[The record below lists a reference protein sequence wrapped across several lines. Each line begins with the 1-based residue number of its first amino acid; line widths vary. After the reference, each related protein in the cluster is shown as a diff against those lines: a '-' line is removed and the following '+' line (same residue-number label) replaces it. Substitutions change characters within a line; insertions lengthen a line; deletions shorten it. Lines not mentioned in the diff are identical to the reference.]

1 MAEISGPIEQYLQ
14 IIESAVYGE
23 DMRQAI
29 HDAIEQC
36 YKDGDGAVIDLT
48 ARNGVSLL
56 NSRLDVLI
64 AGLNDKALTTQNF
77 TFESYA
83 AADANNEPIAIRIG
97 NIVQLTGRV
106 KLTSSV
112 KIDDFGT
119 YKKLFSIPK
128 GWAPT
133 ADIMYTSQ
141 RFSDEYAIR
150 LTHDTT
156 NGIGNVWVNRYGE
169 DSKDASKY
177 PITIP
182 KDTVLAFAIVYLS
195 EDPVGSTTPSGQSEI
210 EDARIAKDGTVYESL
225 GAAIRSISA
234 GDASDFEAL
243 TARVEADEV
252 KITTLETDNTS
263 NKSRL
268 STLETAK
275 TSQGNRIT
283 ALESDNTSNKSRLTA
298 LENNTG
304 AKYTLVTNSE
314 IDTVVGD

>member
-48 ARNGVSLL
+48 ARNAVSLV

-77 TFESYA
+77 TFESYVS
-83 AADANNEPIAIRIG
+83 ADANNEPIAIRIG

-106 KLTSSV
+106 RLTSSV
-112 KIDDFGT
+112 RIDDFGT

-141 RFSDEYAIR
+141 RFSDEYGIR
-150 LTHDTT
+150 LTHDKT

-169 DSKDASKY
+169 DSKDDKKY

-182 KDTVLAFAIVYLS
+182 KETVLAFAIVYLS
-195 EDPVGSTTPSGQSEI
+195 EDPIGATTPSGQSEI

-263 NKSRL
+263 NK
-268 STLETAK
+268 
-275 TSQGNRIT
+275 N
-283 ALESDNTSNKSRLTA
+283 RLTA

-304 AKYTLVTNSE
+304 AQYTLVTNSE

>member
-48 ARNGVSLL
+48 ARNAVSLV

-77 TFESYA
+77 IFESYTS
-83 AADANNEPIAIRIG
+83 ADANNEPIAIRIG

-150 LTHDTT
+150 LTHDKT

-169 DSKDASKY
+169 DSKDVSKY

-195 EDPVGSTTPSGQSEI
+195 EDPVGATTPSGQSEI

-298 LENNTG
+298 LEINTG

>member
-48 ARNGVSLL
+48 ARNAVSLV

-64 AGLNDKALTTQNF
+64 AGLNNKALTTQNF

-83 AADANNEPIAIRIG
+83 AADSNNEPIAIRIG
-97 NIVQLTGRV
+97 NVVQLTGRV
-106 KLTSSV
+106 RLTSSV

-150 LTHDTT
+150 LTHDKT

-169 DSKDASKY
+169 DSKDDKKY

-182 KDTVLAFAIVYLS
+182 KETVLAFAIVYLS
-195 EDPVGSTTPSGQSEI
+195 EDPVGATTPSGQSEI
-210 EDARIAKDGTVYESL
+210 EDARISKDGTVYESL
-225 GAAIRSISA
+225 GAAIRSISV

-243 TARVEADEV
+243 TARVEADET
-252 KITTLETDNTS
+252 KITALETDNAS
-263 NKSRL
+263 NKR
-268 STLETAK
+268 
-275 TSQGNRIT
+275 
-283 ALESDNTSNKSRLTA
+283 RLTA
-298 LENNTG
+298 LENNAS

>member
-48 ARNGVSLL
+48 ARNAVSLV

-77 TFESYA
+77 TFESYV

-150 LTHDTT
+150 LTHDKT

-169 DSKDASKY
+169 DSKDSSKY

-182 KDTVLAFAIVYLS
+182 KDTVLALAIVYLS
-195 EDPVGSTTPSGQSEI
+195 EDPVGATTPSGQSEI
-210 EDARIAKDGTVYESL
+210 EDARIAKDGTIYESL

-243 TARVEADEV
+243 TARVEADEA
-252 KITTLETDNTS
+252 KITTLVTDNTS

-268 STLETAK
+268 SALETAK
-275 TSQGNRIT
+275 TSQGNKIT
-283 ALESDNTSNKSRLTA
+283 ALEMDNTSNKSRLTA